1 MGGTWGNAGFGLHEI
16 DDVEP
21 EPAREIWPGI
31 VIGDELDPGETGQS
45 RAPALQFCVKPAQE
59 AFASGENA
67 GRFRG
72 SAARER
78 LGRARRDDGGVLR
91 VEPKVRVRHA
101 MSVAALVH
109 HALA

>member
-1 MGGTWGNAGFGLHEI
+1 MRGTWRDARLGLDEI

-45 RAPALQFCVKPAQE
+45 RAPALQFCVKSAQE
-59 AFASGENA
+59 AFAIGRNVD
-67 GRFRG
+67 RFRG

-78 LGRARRDDGGVLR
+78 LGNARRDDGGVLR
-91 VEPKVRVRHA
+91 GEPIVRVF
-101 MSVAALVH
+101 
-109 HALA
+109 